1 LETHNFFKSEAR
13 LFLEDAAGYL
23 VPMVM
28 KLRLILD
35 NKGFCQMVL
44 IGMVETD
51 AVPCAYF
58 EGNRITSM
66 TRGFEQILE
75 MELGIAK

>member
-1 LETHNFFKSEAR
+1 M
-13 LFLEDAAGYL
+13 FLEDAAGYL

-35 NKGFCQMVL
+35 KKGYCQMIL

-51 AVPCAYF
+51 AKPCAYF
-58 EGNRITSM
+58 EGN
-66 TRGFEQILE
+66 
-75 MELGIAK
+75 